1 MDIPSLEYFI
11 KAAETM
17 NFTQAAKQCSITQTA
32 MSQHIR
38 TMEDSLGFKLF
49 ERSTRH
55 VMLTAA
61 GRAFYKEAKQI
72 TEQYAKAVKKG
83 KRIAEGKSGELVLAV
98 PGNAEGHLLM
108 PRLLKFHR
116 DLPDISLRLRICAPM
131 DMPAMLKKNECDA
144 AVFWPYDFDKDDADA
159 VFFGEFKL
167 DLMCH
172 PEGPFAGLESVE
184 LADLKRIRLSAVDFS
199 QMPRTRRAM
208 EKQWNANGLDMPDL
222 VFANNIHSI
231 EEAEL
236 QILMDEKAGIL
247 VPRYTKAFASKYTL
261 YLPLK
266 EKLHFSLY
274 VVTSR
279 RNLKPETS
287 SLTAAL
293 LDNRIA
299 LNY

>member
-1 MDIPSLEYFI
+1 
-11 KAAETM
+11 
-17 NFTQAAKQCSITQTA
+17 
-32 MSQHIR
+32 
-38 TMEDSLGFKLF
+38 
-49 ERSTRH
+49 
-55 VMLTAA
+55 
-61 GRAFYKEAKQI
+61 
-72 TEQYAKAVKKG
+72 
-83 KRIAEGKSGELVLAV
+83 
-98 PGNAEGHLLM
+98 
-108 PRLLKFHR
+108 
-116 DLPDISLRLRICAPM
+116 
-131 DMPAMLKKNECDA
+131 
-144 AVFWPYDFDKDDADA
+144 
-159 VFFGEFKL
+159 
-167 DLMCH
+167 
-172 PEGPFAGLESVE
+172 
-184 LADLKRIRLSAVDFS
+184 
-199 QMPRTRRAM
+199 MPRTRRAM

-236 QILMDEKAGIL
+236 QILMDEKAAIL